1 MQESSCH
8 SLFSYGIVKKM
19 RVSNVYNRNKKG
31 EYGLK
36 LMWHYTM
43 RYKKLLFFDFIC
55 VFGFILIELG
65 LPTILARMIDTA
77 IPQKDVSQVQQ
88 LGLLMVAITVI
99 GVTMNIL
106 LGYFTSRITTNI
118 TADIRDDLF
127 EKTQGYSHYEYEKI
141 GVSSLITRVTNDA
154 YQIMIFLQNIL
165 RLGFM
170 TPMMFAVSLYMVFRT
185 SPGLSWYVLG
195 ALPVLLVAVV
205 LIAKISDPLST
216 KQQKNLDKINSILR
230 ENLSGLRVIRAFV
243 NEKFE
248 EKRFEKVNNEYT
260 SSSKSLFRL
269 MAVAQPGFYF
279 LFNIVMVLI
288 IWNGSKQ
295 IEVGNL
301 MLGDLI
307 AFIEYIFHA
316 LFSFMLFASVFMM
329 YPRAAVSARRI
340 QEALDAESEIVEKDN
355 GVTDS
360 DIKGYVEFKNVTF
373 AYPGHAESPVI
384 RDVSFTAAPGQTV
397 AFIGST
403 GSGKSTL
410 IQLIPRFYDVS
421 DGQVLVDGIDVREY
435 QMRALRQK
443 IGYIPQKALLFTGTI
458 ADNLRYGK
466 EDATEADMERAA
478 EIAQAA
484 DFIESTPDKFDTELA
499 EGGTNFSGGQKQRLA
514 IARAVIRQPEIYIFD
529 DSFSALDY
537 QTDAKLR
544 ARLKKET
551 TESTVL
557 IVAQRVGTI
566 MHADKIIVLDE
577 GNVVG
582 MGTHR
587 ELLETCSIYYDIAAS
602 QLSEEEL
609 A

>member
-1 MQESSCH
+1 M
-8 SLFSYGIVKKM
+8 
-19 RVSNVYNRNKKG
+19 
-31 EYGLK
+31 K
-36 LMWHYTM
+36 LMWRYTM
-43 RYKKLLFFDFIC
+43 RYKKLLFADFIC

-65 LPTILARMIDTA
+65 LPTILARMIDKGI
-77 IPQKDVSQVQQ
+77 IPRDMDYIYQQ
-88 LGLLMVAITVI
+88 GIWMVVITII
-99 GVTMNIL
+99 GVAMNIL
-106 LGYFTSRITTNI
+106 LGYFGARITTNI
-118 TADIRDDLF
+118 VRDIRDDLF
-127 EKTQGYSHYEYEKI
+127 EKIQTFSHSEYESI
-141 GVSSLITRVTNDA
+141 GVSSLITRTTNDA
-154 YQIMIFLQNIL
+154 YQIMLFMGNIL

-170 TPMMFAVSLYMVFRT
+170 TPVMFIASLYMVMRT
-185 SPGLSWYVLG
+185 SPSLGMYVLG
-195 ALPVLLVAVV
+195 ALPFLLLAVV
-205 LIAKISDPLST
+205 GIARLSEPLSK
-216 KQQKNLDKINSILR
+216 KQQKNLDGINGILR

-248 EKRFEKVNNEYT
+248 ESRFNKVNETYT
-260 SSSKSLFRL
+260 KSSKSLFRL
-269 MAVAQPGFYF
+269 MAVTQPGFFF

-288 IWNGSKQ
+288 IWSGTVQ
-295 IEVGNL
+295 ISHGDLEVGN
-301 MLGDLI
+301 LI

-329 YPRAAVSARRI
+329 YPRVAVSASRI
-340 QEALDAESEIVEKDN
+340 QEALDMEPAIREEE
-355 GVTDS
+355 GVTETAT
-360 DIKGYVEFKNVTF
+360 KGYLEFKNVTF

-384 RDVSFTAAPGQTV
+384 RNVSFKASPGETV

-421 DGQVLVDGIDVREY
+421 EGEILIDGVNVKEY
-435 QMRALRQK
+435 KLSALRNK

-466 EDATEADMERAA
+466 EDATLEEMERAID
-478 EIAQAA
+478 IAQA
-484 DFIESTPDKFDTELA
+484 TEFVSQKPQGYDEPLS

-514 IARAVIRQPEIYIFD
+514 IARAIIRNPEIYIFD

-537 QTDAKLR
+537 QTDANLR

-566 MHADKIIVLDE
+566 MHADRIVVLNE
-577 GNVVG
+577 GDVVG
-582 MGTHR
+582 IGTHR
-587 ELLETCSIYYDIAAS
+587 ELLETCPIYYDIAAS

>member
-1 MQESSCH
+1 M
-8 SLFSYGIVKKM
+8 
-19 RVSNVYNRNKKG
+19 
-31 EYGLK
+31 K

-43 RYKKLLFFDFIC
+43 RYKKYLLLNFIC

-65 LPTILARMIDTA
+65 LPTILARMIDVG
-77 IPQKDVSQVQQ
+77 IRNNDFDYVKQQ
-88 LGLLMVAITVI
+88 GILMVVITVVGI
-99 GVTMNIL
+99 IMNIL
-106 LGYFTSRITTNI
+106 LGYFGSRITTNI
-118 TADIRDDLF
+118 VADIRDDLF
-127 EKTQGYSHYEYEKI
+127 KKIQSYSHQEYETL
-141 GVSSLITRVTNDA
+141 GVASLITRTTNDA
-154 YQIMIFLQNIL
+154 YQIMLFLQNIL
-165 RLGFM
+165 RIGFM
-170 TPMMFAVSLYMVFRT
+170 TPMMFVVSLYMVMRT
-185 SPGLSWYVLG
+185 SVSLSYYVIG
-195 ALPVLLVAVV
+195 ALPFLLLSVVA
-205 LIAKISDPLST
+205 IAKFSEPLSK

-248 EKRFEKVNNEYT
+248 EKRFAKVNDNYT
-260 SSSKSLFRL
+260 KSSKSLFRL

-288 IWNGSKQ
+288 IWSGAVQIDAGSLQ
-295 IEVGNL
+295 V
-301 MLGDLI
+301 GDLI

-329 YPRAAVSARRI
+329 YPRAAVSAGRI
-340 QEALDAESEIVEKDN
+340 QEALDASPSIKEDPN
-355 GVTDS
+355 GVSETKT
-360 DIKGYVEFKNVTF
+360 KGYIEFKNVTF
-373 AYPGHAESPVI
+373 AYPGHSQEPVI
-384 RDVSFTAAPGQTV
+384 RNVSFTASPGETV

-421 DGQVLVDGIDVREY
+421 DGEILIDGVDVRDY
-435 QMRALRQK
+435 RLSKLRDK
-443 IGYIPQKALLFTGTI
+443 IGFIPQKALLFTGTI

-466 EDATEADMERAA
+466 EDATQEEMERAA
-478 EIAQAA
+478 EIAQAT
-484 DFIESTPDKFDTELA
+484 DFISKKTDGYDELLS
-499 EGGTNFSGGQKQRLA
+499 EGGANFSGGQKQRLA
-514 IARAVIRQPEIYIFD
+514 IARAIIRRPEIYIFD

-566 MHADKIIVLDE
+566 MHADKIIVLNE
-577 GNVVG
+577 GEVVG
-582 MGTHR
+582 IGTHR
-587 ELLETCSIYYDIAAS
+587 ELLENCPIYYDIAAS
-602 QLSEEEL
+602 QLSKEEL

>member
-1 MQESSCH
+1 
-8 SLFSYGIVKKM
+8 
-19 RVSNVYNRNKKG
+19 
-31 EYGLK
+31 
-36 LMWHYTM
+36 MWRYTM
-43 RYKKLLFFDFIC
+43 RYKKLLFAGFIC

-65 LPTILARMIDTA
+65 LPTILARMIDKGI
-77 IPQKDVSQVQQ
+77 IPRDMDYIYQQ
-88 LGLLMVAITVI
+88 GIWMVVITII
-99 GVTMNIL
+99 GVAMNIL
-106 LGYFTSRITTNI
+106 LGYFGARITTNI
-118 TADIRDDLF
+118 VRDIRDDLF
-127 EKTQGYSHYEYEKI
+127 EKIQTFSHSEYESI
-141 GVSSLITRVTNDA
+141 GVSSLITRTTNDA
-154 YQIMIFLQNIL
+154 YQIMLFMGNIL

-170 TPMMFAVSLYMVFRT
+170 TPVMFIASLYMVMRT
-185 SPGLSWYVLG
+185 SPSLGMYVLG
-195 ALPVLLVAVV
+195 ALPFLLLAVV
-205 LIAKISDPLST
+205 GIARLSEPLSK
-216 KQQKNLDKINSILR
+216 KQQKNLDGINGILR

-248 EKRFEKVNNEYT
+248 ESRFNKVNETYT
-260 SSSKSLFRL
+260 KSSKSLFRL
-269 MAVAQPGFYF
+269 MAVAQPGFFF

-288 IWNGSKQ
+288 IWSGTVQ
-295 IEVGNL
+295 ISHGDLEVGN
-301 MLGDLI
+301 LI

-329 YPRAAVSARRI
+329 YPRAAVSASRI
-340 QEALDAESEIVEKDN
+340 QEALDMEPAIREEE
-355 GVTDS
+355 GVTETAT
-360 DIKGYVEFKNVTF
+360 KGYLEFKNVTF

-384 RDVSFTAAPGQTV
+384 RNVSFKASPGETV

-421 DGQVLVDGIDVREY
+421 EGEILIDGVNVKDY
-435 QMRALRQK
+435 QLSALRNK

-466 EDATEADMERAA
+466 EDATLEEMERAID
-478 EIAQAA
+478 IAQA
-484 DFIESTPDKFDTELA
+484 TEFVSQKPQGYDEPLS

-514 IARAVIRQPEIYIFD
+514 IARAIIRNPEIYIFD

-537 QTDAKLR
+537 QTDANLR

-566 MHADKIIVLDE
+566 MHADRIVVLNE
-577 GNVVG
+577 GDVVG
-582 MGTHR
+582 IGTHR
-587 ELLETCSIYYDIAAS
+587 ELLETCPIYYDIAAS

>member
-1 MQESSCH
+1 M
-8 SLFSYGIVKKM
+8 
-19 RVSNVYNRNKKG
+19 
-31 EYGLK
+31 K

-43 RYKKLLFFDFIC
+43 RYKKLLLADFIC

-65 LPTILARMIDTA
+65 LPTILARMIDNG
-77 IPQKDVSQVQQ
+77 IQQ
-88 LGLLMVAITVI
+88 NDYEYVKQQGLLMIGITII
-99 GVTMNIL
+99 GVIMNIM
-106 LGYFTSRITTNI
+106 LGYFGARITTHI
-118 TADIRDDLF
+118 VQDIRNDLF
-127 EKTQGYSHYEYEKI
+127 EKVQTFSHHEYESL
-141 GVSSLITRVTNDA
+141 GVSSLITRTTNDA
-154 YQIMIFLQNIL
+154 YQIMLFMGNVL
-165 RLGFM
+165 RTGFM
-170 TPMMFAVSLYMVFRT
+170 TPMMFIVSLVMVVRT
-185 SPGLSWYVLG
+185 SPFLGLFVLG
-195 ALPVLLVAVV
+195 ALPILLIAVV
-205 LIAKISDPLST
+205 LIAKISEPLSN
-216 KQQKNLDKINSILR
+216 KQQKNLDGINSILR

-248 EKRFEKVNNEYT
+248 ESRFKTVNDDYT

-269 MAVAQPGFYF
+269 MAAAQPGFFF

-288 IWNGSKQ
+288 IWNGTLQ
-295 IEVGNL
+295 IDAGNL
-301 MLGDLI
+301 AVGDLI

-316 LFSFMLFASVFMM
+316 LFSFMLFASMFMM

-340 QEALDAESEIVEKDN
+340 QEAFDMQPDIKENEQ
-355 GVTDS
+355 GVTETET
-360 DIKGYVEFKNVTF
+360 KGYLEFKNVTF
-373 AYPGHAESPVI
+373 AYPGHAQSPVV
-384 RDVSFTAAPGQTV
+384 RNVNFTASPGETV

-410 IQLIPRFYDVS
+410 IQLIPRFYDIS
-421 DGQVLVDGIDVREY
+421 EGQVLVDGVDVREY
-435 QMRALRQK
+435 KLSALREK

-466 EDATEADMERAA
+466 EDATMEEMERAA
-478 EIAQAA
+478 DIAQASE
-484 DFIESTPDKFDTELA
+484 FISQKQLGFDELLS
-499 EGGTNFSGGQKQRLA
+499 EGGANFSGGQKQRLS
-514 IARAVIRQPEIYIFD
+514 IARAVIREPEIYIFD

-551 TESTVL
+551 GNSTVL

-566 MHADKIIVLDE
+566 MHADKIVVLNE
-577 GNVVG
+577 GNIVG

-587 ELLETCSIYYDIAAS
+587 ELLENCPVYYDIAAS

>member
-1 MQESSCH
+1 
-8 SLFSYGIVKKM
+8 
-19 RVSNVYNRNKKG
+19 
-31 EYGLK
+31 
-36 LMWHYTM
+36 MWRYTM
-43 RYKKLLFFDFIC
+43 RYKKLLFADFIC

-65 LPTILARMIDTA
+65 LPTILARMIDKGI
-77 IPQKDVSQVQQ
+77 IPKDMDYIYQQ
-88 LGLLMVAITVI
+88 GIWMVVITII
-99 GVTMNIL
+99 GVAMNIL
-106 LGYFTSRITTNI
+106 LGYFGARITTNI
-118 TADIRDDLF
+118 VRDIRDDLF
-127 EKTQGYSHYEYEKI
+127 EKIQTFSHSEYESI
-141 GVSSLITRVTNDA
+141 GVSSLITRTTNDA
-154 YQIMIFLQNIL
+154 YQIMLFMGNIL

-170 TPMMFAVSLYMVFRT
+170 TPVMFIASLYMVMRT
-185 SPGLSWYVLG
+185 SPSLGMYVLG
-195 ALPVLLVAVV
+195 ALPFLLLAVV
-205 LIAKISDPLST
+205 GIARLSEPLSK
-216 KQQKNLDKINSILR
+216 KQQKNLDGINGILR

-248 EKRFEKVNNEYT
+248 ESRFNKVNETYT
-260 SSSKSLFRL
+260 KSSKSLFRL
-269 MAVAQPGFYF
+269 MAAAQPGFFF

-288 IWNGSKQ
+288 IWSGTVQ
-295 IEVGNL
+295 ISHGDLEVGN
-301 MLGDLI
+301 LI

-329 YPRAAVSARRI
+329 YPRAAVSASRI
-340 QEALDAESEIVEKDN
+340 QEALDMEPAIREEE
-355 GVTDS
+355 GVTETAT
-360 DIKGYVEFKNVTF
+360 KGYLEFKNVTF

-384 RDVSFTAAPGQTV
+384 RNVSFKASPGETV

-421 DGQVLVDGIDVREY
+421 EGEILIDGVNVKEY
-435 QMRALRQK
+435 KLSALRNK

-466 EDATEADMERAA
+466 EDATLEEMERAID
-478 EIAQAA
+478 IAQA
-484 DFIESTPDKFDTELA
+484 TEFVSLKPQGYDEPLS
-499 EGGTNFSGGQKQRLA
+499 EGGSNFSGGQKQRLA
-514 IARAVIRQPEIYIFD
+514 IARAIIRNPEIYIFD

-537 QTDAKLR
+537 QTDANLR

-566 MHADKIIVLDE
+566 MHADRIVVLNE
-577 GNVVG
+577 GDVVG
-582 MGTHR
+582 IGTHR
-587 ELLETCSIYYDIAAS
+587 ELLETCPIYYDIAAS